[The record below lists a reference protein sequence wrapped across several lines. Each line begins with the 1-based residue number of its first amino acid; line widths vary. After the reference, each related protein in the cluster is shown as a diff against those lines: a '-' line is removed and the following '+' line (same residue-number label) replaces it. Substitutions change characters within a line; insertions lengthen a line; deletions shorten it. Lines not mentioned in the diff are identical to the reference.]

1 MENQNLDLDA
11 DCLSFATVA
20 KVQGRD
26 WPFHPDQDH
35 LYMYILFHIHPDQ
48 DQYQYQDQD
57 QDQDQD
63 QNQDQ
68 DQIQKNPK
76 KSKIKNIHTKN
87 FTKKL
92 NFFKLIN

>member
-1 MENQNLDLDA
+1 MENQNLDLDT

-48 DQYQYQDQD
+48 DRFYVYSFIFFFILTKIMFIGQDND
-57 QDQDQD
+57 R
-63 QNQDQ
+63 
-68 DQIQKNPK
+68 
-76 KSKIKNIHTKN
+76 
-87 FTKKL
+87 
-92 NFFKLIN
+92 